1 MKRTSVLV
9 IDDDHSV
16 RDALANALEEAGYA
30 VTQAAGVA
38 EARAS
43 LTTSVPHAVLL
54 DIRLRDGDGISLLRE
69 LRSEHPAL
77 PVLMATAYGDSG
89 RTIAAM
95 REGAFDYLTKPFD
108 FDYLLQTL
116 ARAVTGPSAVDL
128 ERPRR
133 SEPPLLVGESPAM
146 LAVWKAIGRAAASDA
161 PVLITGETGVGKE
174 LVARAIHSNGPRS
187 ARPFVG
193 VNLAAVPTSLLES
206 ELFGHEKGAFTGA
219 ISRRIGRFE
228 AAESGTLFLDEIGDL
243 EHSLQTKLL
252 RVLEEKRFER
262 VGSTSPLPS
271 NVRILTATS
280 RPVQSLR
287 EDLYYRLGVVRIA
300 VPPLR
305 DRPEDIP
312 VLVEA
317 FLHQS
322 GRDRAVSP
330 RALRALTAY
339 TWPGNIRQ
347 LRHVLENACIMKTAR
362 VLDAEDLDL
371 PSVPDAEI
379 PVLPDGAE
387 DFDLTKA
394 VARVEK
400 MTIERALAHAKGNR
414 ALAARLLGIRR
425 ALLYARLREYGIAG
439 DE

>member
-1 MKRTSVLV
+1 MKRTSVLI

-16 RDALANALEEAGYA
+16 REALASALDEAGYA
-30 VTQAAGVA
+30 VTQAGGVT

-43 LTTSVPHAVLL
+43 LSVAVPQAVLL
-54 DIRLRDGDGISLLRE
+54 DIRLRDGDGITLLRE
-69 LRSEHPAL
+69 LRSDHPAL
-77 PVLMATAYGDSG
+77 PVLMATAYGDSA

-116 ARAVTGPSAVDL
+116 ARAATGPSAIAT

-133 SEPPLLVGESPAM
+133 SDPPLLVGESPAM
-146 LAVWKAIGRAAASDA
+146 LGVWKAIGRAAASDV

-174 LVARAIHSNGPRS
+174 LVARAIHTNGPRS
-187 ARPFVG
+187 ARPFVPI
-193 VNLAAVPTSLLES
+193 NLAAVPTPLLES

-219 ISRRIGRFE
+219 FSRRTGRFE
-228 AAESGTLFLDEIGDL
+228 AAEGGTLFLDEIGDL
-243 EHSLQTKLL
+243 EQSLQTKLL
-252 RVLEEKRFER
+252 RVLEDKRFER
-262 VGSTSPLPS
+262 VGSTSSLPS

-312 VLVEA
+312 ILVEA
-317 FLHQS
+317 FLQQG

-347 LRHVLENACIMKTAR
+347 LRHVLENACIMKTAQ

-371 PSVPDAEI
+371 PTAPEAD
-379 PVLPDGAE
+379 LPTPTEGLE
-387 DFDLTKA
+387 DFDLAKA

-414 ALAARLLGIRR
+414 ALASRLLGIRR
-425 ALLYARLREYGIAG
+425 ALLYARLREYGIVG
-439 DE
+439 DD

>member
-1 MKRTSVLV
+1 MKRTSVLI

-16 RDALANALEEAGYA
+16 REALANALDEAGYA
-30 VTQAAGVA
+30 VTQAGGVA
-38 EARAS
+38 EARTS
-43 LTTSVPHAVLL
+43 LSVALPQAFLL
-54 DIRLRDGDGISLLRE
+54 DIRLRDGDGITLLRE
-69 LRSEHPAL
+69 LRSAHPSL

-116 ARAVTGPSAVDL
+116 ARAVTGPSAIDT

-133 SEPPLLVGESPAM
+133 PEAPLLVGESPAM
-146 LAVWKAIGRAAASDA
+146 FAVWKAIGRAAASDA

-174 LVARAIHSNGPRS
+174 LVARAIHTNGPRS
-187 ARPFVG
+187 ARPFVP

-219 ISRRIGRFE
+219 FSRRMGRFE
-228 AAESGTLFLDEIGDL
+228 VAEGGTLFLDEIGDL

-252 RVLEEKRFER
+252 RVLEDKRFER
-262 VGSTSPLPS
+262 VGSTSSLPS

-312 VLVEA
+312 ILVEA
-317 FLHQS
+317 FLQQG

-330 RALRALTAY
+330 RALRALSAY

-347 LRHVLENACIMKTAR
+347 LRHVLENACIMKTAQ

-371 PSVPDAEI
+371 PTAPEAD
-379 PVLPDGAE
+379 LPAPLDGLE
-387 DFDLTKA
+387 DFDLAKA

-400 MTIERALAHAKGNR
+400 TTIERALAHAKGNR
-414 ALAARLLGIRR
+414 ALASRLLGIRR
-425 ALLYARLREYGIAG
+425 ALLYARLREYGIVG